1 VTSIRVMTYNVRQ
14 CQGRDG
20 RTDPERIAAVIAEAG
35 PDVVAL
41 QDLTT
46 TGPNSQLEQLA
57 TRLGM
62 LPYGSRCGRRNGNGF
77 LSWQPLRAVAEY
89 DLGYGAGCL
98 RADLDVD
105 RKRVHLFTVRLDASW
120 YRRHQQVNTLLG
132 PDLLGSSSLPCPL
145 LLLGDFSGRL
155 AWTPEKLHLALALN
169 AVQRP
174 LWAATFPARWP
185 LFACDR
191 GYLRGD
197 LRVLHA
203 CVQRSRLAR
212 QASNH
217 LPFLLTVEINDPR
230 TFLPLNS
237 HFRGNIMDAAP
248 G

>member
-1 VTSIRVMTYNVRQ
+1 MTSIRVMTYNVRQ

-35 PDVVAL
+35 PDIVAL

-46 TGPNSQLEQLA
+46 TGRDNHLEQLA

-62 LPYGSRCGRRNGNGF
+62 LAYGSRCGRLSGNGF
-77 LSWQPLRAVAEY
+77 LSWQPLRAIREY
-89 DLGYGAGCL
+89 DLGHGAGCL

-105 RKRVHLFTVRLDASW
+105 RKRVHLFTLRLDPGW
-120 YRRHQQVNTLLG
+120 CRRHEQVLTLLG
-132 PDLLGSSSLPCPL
+132 PDILGSSSLPCPL
-145 LLLGDFSGRL
+145 LLLGDFAGRIP
-155 AWTPEKLHLALALN
+155 WTPEKLRLALALK
-169 AVQRP
+169 AAERP
-174 LWAATFPARWP
+174 MWAATFPSRLP

-191 GYLRGD
+191 GYLRGE

-217 LPFLLTVEINDPR
+217 LPFVMTVELNDPR
-230 TFLPLNS
+230 TFLPLNT